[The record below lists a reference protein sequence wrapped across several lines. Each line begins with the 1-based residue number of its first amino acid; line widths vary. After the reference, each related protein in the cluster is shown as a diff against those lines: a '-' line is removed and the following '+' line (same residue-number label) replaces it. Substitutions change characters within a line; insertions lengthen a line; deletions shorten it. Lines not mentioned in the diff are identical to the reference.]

1 MKEKKKTLGL
11 GVHSLPEEQWPAA
24 DRAAW
29 QEARRPSVRLQR
41 GGTASHLRP
50 VVQHDLRKRHGLLDF
65 VARSERLDMNAP
77 AGAQVTPENVGAY
90 VAELKNRV
98 SSVTVYG
105 SIQKLR
111 RFVQLIAPGGD
122 LRWLIEIERQLYSEK
137 RPRPKWDRVV
147 TTDVL
152 VDAGRTLMAE
162 AEITKRPKLSRAR
175 MFRNGLMVAL
185 LAYCP
190 IRLKNFAALE
200 IGRSFVN
207 VDGTWWIVLTA
218 AETKEKRA
226 DERPAPQELTA
237 SIERYLEISRPILAG
252 GKSRGQRS
260 LVCHQRQTDELRVD
274 GRTHRGNHKDDDW
287 HRRQSSS
294 LQDRRSDDLGD
305 PRRRPTS
312 RWERPL
318 ASRTLRS
325 SGELQSSVLYNGRK
339 IARRDQSGVSPTVVH
354 SCVAPPTAQRR
365 RSLKLTAETDAFQLV
380 YGESLSGRK
389 LSEQ

>member
-1 MKEKKKTLGL
+1 MKEKKKTPGP
-11 GVHSLPEEQWPAA
+11 GVHSLPEGLWPAA
-24 DRAAW
+24 ERAAW

-50 VVQHDLRKRHGLLDF
+50 VVQHDLRKRYGLFLDF
-65 VARSERLDMNAP
+65 LSRSDRLDMNAP
-77 AGAQVTPENVGAY
+77 AGAQVTPENVEGY
-90 VAELKNRV
+90 VAELKGRV

-111 RFVQLIAPGGD
+111 RFVQLIAPGSD
-122 LRWLIEIERQLYSEK
+122 LGWLIEIERQLCSER

-162 AEITKRPKLSRAR
+162 AEIAKRPKLTRAR

-226 DERPAPQELTA
+226 DERPVPEELTN
-237 SIERYLEISRPILAG
+237 SIERYLEIYRPVLAG
-252 GKSRGQRS
+252 GKAETNALWFAINGKPMSYASMG
-260 LVCHQRQTDELRVD
+260 ELIAETTRITIGVAVSPHLF
-274 GRTHRGNHKDDDW
+274 RTAGVTTLATRA
-287 HRRQSSS
+287 
-294 LQDRRSDDLGD
+294 GD
-305 PRRRPTS
+305 KPHAGSALLHHGPTVPRRTTIA
-312 RWERPL
+312 RPL
-318 ASRTLRS
+318 
-325 SGELQSSVLYNGRK
+325 
-339 IARRDQSGVSPTVVH
+339 
-354 SCVAPPTAQRR
+354 
-365 RSLKLTAETDAFQLV
+365 
-380 YGESLSGRK
+380 
-389 LSEQ
+389 